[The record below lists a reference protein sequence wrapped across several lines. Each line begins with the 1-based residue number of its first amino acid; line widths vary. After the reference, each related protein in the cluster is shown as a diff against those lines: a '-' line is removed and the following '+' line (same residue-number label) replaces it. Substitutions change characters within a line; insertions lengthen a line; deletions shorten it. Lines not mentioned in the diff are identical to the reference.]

1 MISCLTGKGNLEQ
14 LLFVLPA
21 CCNFFDLRIYSWA
34 RIDFIESLSFHSS
47 HLLFLVAECCDVN
60 TLRSLLCLFFPPP
73 KVVIARELRLAS
85 WVCFC
90 FFLAGHVRCDLS
102 TKHRSCGSLQVLLL
116 CVAAVFSFFR

>member
-47 HLLFLVAECCDVN
+47 LLLFLVAECCDVN
-60 TLRSLLCLFFPPP
+60 TLRSLLCLF
-73 KVVIARELRLAS
+73 LRD
-85 WVCFC
+85 
-90 FFLAGHVRCDLS
+90 AGHNLTYHDYESCLS
-102 TKHRSCGSLQVLLL
+102 TAL
-116 CVAAVFSFFR
+116 CV